1 MMIATATSL
10 QLQKTS
16 CTFVANSTDL
26 VMIVM
31 LMATVFLMVMMML
44 FLMMIAMLMTML
56 FLMMMSS

>member
-26 VMIVM
+26 VVDLLVINRMNSKK
-31 LMATVFLMVMMML
+31 FLK
-44 FLMMIAMLMTML
+44 AMNP
-56 FLMMMSS
+56 FH

>member
-1 MMIATATSL
+1 MIIATATSL

-44 FLMMIAMLMTML
+44 FLMM
-56 FLMMMSS
+56 MSS